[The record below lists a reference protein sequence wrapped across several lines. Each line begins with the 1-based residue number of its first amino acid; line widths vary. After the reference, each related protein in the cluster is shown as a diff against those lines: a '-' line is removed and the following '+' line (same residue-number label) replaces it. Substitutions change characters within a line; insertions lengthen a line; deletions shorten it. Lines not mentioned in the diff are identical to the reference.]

1 MKLAAVPAR
10 LPEPQQVRG
19 KRIGKT
25 LLEGKPYN
33 PAASHSD
40 PKYMTGRM
48 DHYRKLYGP
57 KEK

>member
-1 MKLAAVPAR
+1 MKLAAVR

-25 LLEGKPYN
+25 LLEGKSYN

-48 DHYRKLYGP
+48 DFYRQMVA
-57 KEK
+57 KERK